1 MKTQEN
7 KKVKWSVSIALI
19 LILIV
24 GALVGA
30 FLNKDKE
37 TDLIITAENIV
48 VEEGQTEQLD
58 YEVSIKNAEIRASI
72 RDEKIARIENDNV
85 FGKVAGSTELVIVA
99 IYKSMVY
106 EKKVE
111 VIVTEKKDI
120 NDENSK
126 EDGKEENPK
135 DENVEEKPN
144 PENPKEELKFEIFKI
159 MGCVVEGNTIEV
171 QVGKTA
177 KIQFLTEEFGNIQLS
192 SNDYG
197 IVVTKAEEG
206 QNVIVINANHIGE
219 YEIKVK
225 IGDKEA
231 EIIVI
236 VKGV

>member
-135 DENVEEKPN
+135 DE
-144 PENPKEELKFEIFKI
+144 
-159 MGCVVEGNTIEV
+159 
-171 QVGKTA
+171 
-177 KIQFLTEEFGNIQLS
+177 
-192 SNDYG
+192 
-197 IVVTKAEEG
+197 
-206 QNVIVINANHIGE
+206 
-219 YEIKVK
+219 
-225 IGDKEA
+225 
-231 EIIVI
+231 
-236 VKGV
+236 